1 MSVSKVGHF
10 LGKYRKDRK
19 LLLATILVVILLAAG
34 GYWYLASKSPNA
46 PPQFFEARNR
56 AGEIS
61 NRIVELTHTSVDNLE
76 LISAAD
82 EAGRYK
88 RGLELT
94 QEEIDRNAEV
104 KNEAFKLSEELKI
117 MALNLNEVRP
127 KEAAEVGLQATT
139 NGLELV
145 QHLINYSNLTEE
157 LLGVLQTRLKSNG
170 SPETRERIE
179 QIILRMN
186 QEAEAV
192 NKLNDEYR
200 EEMKNFDRLTQ

>member
-1 MSVSKVGHF
+1 M
-10 LGKYRKDRK
+10 
-19 LLLATILVVILLAAG
+19 
-34 GYWYLASKSPNA
+34 ASKSPNA

-200 EEMKNFDRLTQ
+200 EEMKNFDQLTQ